1 MGQVRCNDCHQVIFT
16 AEGVN
21 AGRIS
26 LPCPNRQCPSRRQR
40 PVKQQRYQFD
50 PKQRTNK

>member
-1 MGQVRCNDCHQVIFT
+1 MASIRCNDCRQVIFT
-16 AEGVN
+16 ADGVN

-40 PVKQQRYQFD
+40 PIKQQKFQFG
-50 PKQRTNK
+50 TNKKV